1 MKCKVHTFL
10 KGIVEID
17 TEDNDK
23 LSVLSK
29 VIFDRCPVCSEY
41 AEQDLLYVGE
51 GGMSGLEYACG
62 HEVHSSKHCDIIYK
76 YNGEVL

>member
-17 TEDNDK
+17 TEENDT
-23 LSVLSK
+23 LSLWSK
-29 VIFDRCPVCSEY
+29 VIFDVCPVCKEY
-41 AEQDLLYVGE
+41 AEQDLLYSGQ
-51 GGMSGLEYACG
+51 GMAGLGYACG
-62 HEVHSSKHCDIIYK
+62 HESHSSNGHDTIYK